1 MVVYQSSELIASS
14 DFAKKFGSYLAQIK
28 EHTLDKVAI
37 LKNNHI
43 EAVMV
48 SKEEYERM
56 QEALEMIEHRKIYQ
70 IIEERIAKPH
80 KVISHEEMLRRLNI
94 DANELRD

>member
-1 MVVYQSSELIASS
+1 M
-14 DFAKKFGSYLAQIK
+14 
-28 EHTLDKVAI
+28 
-37 LKNNHI
+37 
-43 EAVMV
+43 M
-48 SKEEYERM
+48 
-56 QEALEMIEHRKIYQ
+56 EHRKIYQ